1 VLLVAL
7 AVGSAAAQADHFQI
21 EDVTSPMSL
30 ALGALKPKTIAF
42 SDRPPVE
49 AVDGHAGLVRFE
61 DWARIHPLQKRLLS
75 LYESYAEPTI
85 NVTKHGVTMQHHK
98 KLHLYL
104 AQARFLLDKSAEIID
119 LSRYTTLAFIE
130 SIDPTIKHELIA
142 PADVMPLKDIHS
154 AHNQHPERRWC
165 AGAQVIC
172 MKSRYQMEGKFPTA
186 IRLIKKIDEASK
198 VADFFEFQSELR
210 MLRPPDLDHATFA
223 ELTAVKAP
231 IAGVLEQSI
240 FHVNQAMQFGKLLA
254 VLQTHPGDANK
265 TVASVFLLLAI
276 ETDVLELKKEY
287 ERYPVFKNLVPAQ
300 VLLGK
305 SSFNTGTSL
314 SAGLPLFTRNR
325 LKAIADILGEA
336 R

>member
-1 VLLVAL
+1 
-7 AVGSAAAQADHFQI
+7 
-21 EDVTSPMSL
+21 
-30 ALGALKPKTIAF
+30 
-42 SDRPPVE
+42 
-49 AVDGHAGLVRFE
+49 
-61 DWARIHPLQKRLLS
+61 
-75 LYESYAEPTI
+75 
-85 NVTKHGVTMQHHK
+85 
-98 KLHLYL
+98 
-104 AQARFLLDKSAEIID
+104 
-119 LSRYTTLAFIE
+119 
-130 SIDPTIKHELIA
+130 
-142 PADVMPLKDIHS
+142 
-154 AHNQHPERRWC
+154 
-165 AGAQVIC
+165 
-172 MKSRYQMEGKFPTA
+172 MEGKFPTA